1 MSLQKHY
8 IPKIMPSLTDDEV
21 DKEVL
26 KVCTA
31 IVLYNAGLIHHL
43 RSKTSS
49 SMETAIRYQSC
60 SIISALEEN
69 IEVCQLKIALTNNI
83 IQLYKDLELPEL
95 SHAYLDYLKEFVS
108 FMLHHQRM
116 SEDTVIVRKQCE
128 LVNEA
133 TEILLNATVS
143 MLHPQLVAEAA

>member
-1 MSLQKHY
+1 
-8 IPKIMPSLTDDEV
+8 
-21 DKEVL
+21 
-26 KVCTA
+26 
-31 IVLYNAGLIHHL
+31 
-43 RSKTSS
+43 
-49 SMETAIRYQSC
+49 
-60 SIISALEEN
+60 
-69 IEVCQLKIALTNNI
+69 VCQLKIALTNNI